1 MMKTFVVIPNSALV
15 GLEMAVCQIRTLEFI
30 QAQYR
35 NFFSQK
41 QIFTFTAVYVYDTH
55 YVLQSKTSGN
65 MAPLFCGMRTVFL
78 PAGSRSNVIL

>member
-1 MMKTFVVIPNSALV
+1 MTNQYPITVLKYFKLIMMKTFVVILNSALV

-41 QIFTFTAVYVYDTH
+41 
-55 YVLQSKTSGN
+55 
-65 MAPLFCGMRTVFL
+65 
-78 PAGSRSNVIL
+78 